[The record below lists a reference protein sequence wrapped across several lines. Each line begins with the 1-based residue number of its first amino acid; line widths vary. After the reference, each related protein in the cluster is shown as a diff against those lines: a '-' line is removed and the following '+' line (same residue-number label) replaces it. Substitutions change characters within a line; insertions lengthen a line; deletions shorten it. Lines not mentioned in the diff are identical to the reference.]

1 MLSFC
6 FNIPACF
13 RFFHPHAAAVL
24 RPNCLK
30 ELIMRTFTVLLTALF
45 FTLFASPMQAAENYS
60 DLMNRAGMQRMLS
73 QRIAKAYFYNG
84 QGISQKE
91 TAHQLNIAVT
101 RFQYNHDALK
111 KVSNSEMQDLL
122 GIVETIFASYKDLVK
137 KPYKKENSAAVLDL
151 SEQLLNVSQNA
162 VLKLEEISGAKIDN
176 IINISGRQRM
186 LSQRIAK
193 YYIAYQAGF
202 QEESYVE
209 NLETAVSEFQS
220 ALKVLRAEKRN
231 TGRINLLLDKM
242 QTLWDRVAPYFLK
255 IREKGNPSLVL
266 TSTDDINQI
275 ADEVTAL
282 YVEVAGAA
290 KNSSR

>member
-1 MLSFC
+1 
-6 FNIPACF
+6 
-13 RFFHPHAAAVL
+13 
-24 RPNCLK
+24 
-30 ELIMRTFTVLLTALF
+30 MRTFIVLLTALF
-45 FTLFASPMQAAENYS
+45 LTCSAWPMQAAENYS

-73 QRIAKAYFYNG
+73 QRIAKAYLYNG
-84 QGISQKE
+84 QGISQQE
-91 TAHQLNIAVT
+91 AAHQLNIAVT

-122 GIVETIFASYKDLVK
+122 GMVEAVFLSYKDLVT
-137 KPYKKENSAAVLDL
+137 KPYKKENVPAVLDF
-151 SEQLLNVSQNA
+151 SEQLLAASQNA

-193 YYIAYQAGF
+193 YYITYQAGF
-202 QEESYVE
+202 QDESYVQ

-220 ALKVLRAEKRN
+220 ALKILRAEKRN
-231 TGRINLLLDKM
+231 TERINLLLDKM

-266 TSTDDINQI
+266 TSTDDINQL

-282 YVEVAGAA
+282 YVEVAAA
-290 KNSSR
+290 AAQNPSR